1 MEAAAIDGPIIPVT
15 ENWKVGDGGC
25 CKLCGIVLTEDDMQE
40 SLERKQRICESC
52 VDEGN
57 EKLTKVQTAL
67 ARSLIFNFVE
77 KYPPLLEGLVNCQGD
92 TRVDAMKMKDVMFK
106 CIAQVKIDAPQ
117 MLEQILAVPAEILME
132 AAWKYPAVM
141 VAEASK
147 SSIITDLR
155 CKALA
160 QLRIEADGDD
170 ECDKSPEWLLVSAIV
185 RVVTQDKSLP
195 DFTEEFGDSLAD
207 FVGTYLPNG
216 GWVTTPES
224 QDLFIRFLRHLL
236 MQTRNVWAADGELAT
251 IYAKR
256 EEGLPDF
263 DGDFNFDYEEQR
275 IDVNDHNFEQQF
287 LRNKLLAVKCGL
299 LPKTV
304 DVFEFLCIGDDEFAS
319 FLEFKIDGDREWTT
333 VPIPEHLQSK
343 FKFPGL
349 HGDSDSGGLYGPAH
363 YTVDEEG
370 NIEPKIVRVGV
381 GAKKKTSKKY
391 QWPTHA
397 EKRTLNKG
405 SATATA
411 KSKEQIAVMKKKH
424 SSSMAGAHEKAVK
437 EQEELE
443 LALAKKDALKKEKE
457 KETRAKFEA
466 FVTDDISHASQPPST
481 EPAMTEAE
489 AREFENTVSRL
500 FLKDALNAKQLG
512 QRGGARG
519 GGKKKKK

>member
-1 MEAAAIDGPIIPVT
+1 MMALQKLLRRQFKKYNILIVNNAGDYLSCFNTQPKAYLSYLENAGERFRAQFDEMTTGVSPPGKQFYFVANVMDMSWGALNKNECCGYWESDGAGEEGGDDSDLCAGAMAKPVAAMAGGEDFAMTYILAAREREEIWEELDKGAGRGIRQEAIDRILAADLDVDGPII
-15 ENWKVGDGGC
+15 VGDGGC
-25 CKLCGIVLTEDDMQE
+25 CKLCGIALTEDDMQE

-57 EKLTKVQTAL
+57 EKLTEVQTAL
-67 ARSLIFNFVE
+67 AESLIFHLVE
-77 KYPPLLEGLVNCQGD
+77 KYPSLLEGLLNCKGD
-92 TRVDAMKMKDVMFK
+92 TRVDAMKVKDVMFK

-132 AAWKYPAVM
+132 AAWKYT
-141 VAEASK
+141 
-147 SSIITDLR
+147 ID
-155 CKALA
+155 
-160 QLRIEADGDD
+160 QLRG
-170 ECDKSPEWLLVSAIV
+170 
-185 RVVTQDKSLP
+185 
-195 DFTEEFGDSLAD
+195 G
-207 FVGTYLPNG
+207 VG
-216 GWVTTPES
+216 
-224 QDLFIRFLRHLL
+224 
-236 MQTRNVWAADGELAT
+236 A
-251 IYAKR
+251 
-256 EEGLPDF
+256 
-263 DGDFNFDYEEQR
+263 
-275 IDVNDHNFEQQF
+275 
-287 LRNKLLAVKCGL
+287 
-299 LPKTV
+299 
-304 DVFEFLCIGDDEFAS
+304 
-319 FLEFKIDGDREWTT
+319 GDR
-333 VPIPEHLQSK
+333 
-343 FKFPGL
+343 
-349 HGDSDSGGLYGPAH
+349 
-363 YTVDEEG
+363 YTIDQHG
-370 NIEPKIVRVGV
+370 NIET
-381 GAKKKTSKKY
+381 KKTPRKD

-411 KSKEQIAVMKKKH
+411 KSKEQIAVIKKKH